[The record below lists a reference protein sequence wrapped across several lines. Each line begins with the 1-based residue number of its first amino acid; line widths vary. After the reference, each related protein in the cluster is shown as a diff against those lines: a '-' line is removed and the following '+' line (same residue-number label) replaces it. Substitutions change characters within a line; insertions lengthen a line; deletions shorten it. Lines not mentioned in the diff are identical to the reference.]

1 MRGVRTRIWGYS
13 NFTGHGFV
21 GRHRFEGEDTDL
33 RQYMDLSLTYGSGCS
48 RVV

>member
-1 MRGVRTRIWGYS
+1 MRGVRTRMWGYS

-33 RQYMDLSLTYGSGCS
+33 SLTYIYIYIYTSEN
-48 RVV
+48 